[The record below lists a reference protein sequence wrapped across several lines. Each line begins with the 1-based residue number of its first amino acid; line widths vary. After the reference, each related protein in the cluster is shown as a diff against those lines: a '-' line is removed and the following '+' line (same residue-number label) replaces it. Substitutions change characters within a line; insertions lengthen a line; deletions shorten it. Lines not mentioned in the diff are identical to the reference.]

1 MPFYKKYS
9 PTDTFYKFINPEHMH
24 KFWNELLKR
33 ISKIDK
39 KFQFSQ
45 EFMDLVEAIF
55 LKKLLTFDEI
65 LAYPWLKSSD
75 VIPNGELK
83 AALEENEKT
92 KDEKILAK
100 KKQEQAN
107 E

>member
-1 MPFYKKYS
+1 MTSFMPFYKKYS

-24 KFWNELLKR
+24 KFWNELHKR

-55 LKKLLTFDEI
+55 LKKLLTFD
-65 LAYPWLKSSD
+65 
-75 VIPNGELK
+75 
-83 AALEENEKT
+83 
-92 KDEKILAK
+92 
-100 KKQEQAN
+100 
-107 E
+107 